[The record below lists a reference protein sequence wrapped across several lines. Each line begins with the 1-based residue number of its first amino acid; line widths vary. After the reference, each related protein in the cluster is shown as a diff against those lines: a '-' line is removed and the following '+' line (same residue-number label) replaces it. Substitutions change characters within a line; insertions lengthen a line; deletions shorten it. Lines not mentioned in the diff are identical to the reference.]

1 MDSSNKYVLAKN
13 YIAWTHYLPDT
24 YIDAKDTVNHW
35 CVGQIVDVDDVKN
48 QVKVHFEGWS
58 TRYDEVNCTSN

>member
-13 YIAWTHYLPDT
+13 YVAWTHYLPDT

-48 QVKVHFEGWS
+48 
-58 TRYDEVNCTSN
+58 